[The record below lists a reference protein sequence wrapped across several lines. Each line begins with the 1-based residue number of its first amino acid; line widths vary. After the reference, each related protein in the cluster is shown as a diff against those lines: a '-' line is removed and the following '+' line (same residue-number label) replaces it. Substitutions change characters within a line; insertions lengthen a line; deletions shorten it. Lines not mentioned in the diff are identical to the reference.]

1 MPLSINTNIASL
13 TSQRAM
19 LNTGR
24 ELETAFER
32 LSTGKRVNTA
42 VDDAAGLAI
51 AERLTG
57 RINGLNQAIR
67 NASDGVSVV
76 QIAEGAQDEVTTIIQ
91 RLRDLAVQG
100 ANSSLSATERGFL
113 ETEADKLL
121 ESLTQAAGM
130 AEFSGNELLLND
142 TGADNTDG
150 DDIAFS
156 GVFQVGPNEGDTVT
170 IETIRCHPDSLFD
183 SGKNEVVTFQLS
195 DANALAMNNSDIVV
209 NLGGTDVTVTLA
221 DGVDTVTEIVDAL
234 NADGLAAPVSSVTW
248 AFTGNTITATWDGAA
263 AAKANTGNTITMA
276 NSTVLAGDV
285 TTQGSA
291 ANSTAD
297 AILDFSTQAGCQ
309 DAITTIQN
317 AYDKVAKN
325 RAQLGAVQAQMESTI
340 RNLANVVE
348 NTTAARS
355 RIQDADFAAE
365 TAALTRA
372 QMLQQAATS
381 ILAQANAQPQSV
393 LELIRN

>member
-1 MPLSINTNIASL
+1 M
-13 TSQRAM
+13 
-19 LNTGR
+19 
-24 ELETAFER
+24 
-32 LSTGKRVNTA
+32 
-42 VDDAAGLAI
+42 
-51 AERLTG
+51 
-57 RINGLNQAIR
+57 
-67 NASDGVSVV
+67 
-76 QIAEGAQDEVTTIIQ
+76 
-91 RLRDLAVQG
+91 
-100 ANSSLSATERGFL
+100 
-113 ETEADKLL
+113 
-121 ESLTQAAGM
+121 
-130 AEFSGNELLLND
+130 
-142 TGADNTDG
+142 
-150 DDIAFS
+150 
-156 GVFQVGPNEGDTVT
+156 
-170 IETIRCHPDSLFD
+170 
-183 SGKNEVVTFQLS
+183 
-195 DANALAMNNSDIVV
+195 ANA
-209 NLGGTDVTVTLA
+209 
-221 DGVDTVTEIVDAL
+221 
-234 NADGLAAPVSSVTW
+234 
-248 AFTGNTITATWDGAA
+248 
-263 AAKANTGNTITMA
+263 
-276 NSTVLAGDV
+276 TVLTGDV

-291 ANSTAD
+291 ANATAD

>member
-13 TSQRAM
+13 TAQRAM
-19 LNTGR
+19 LNTGQ

-32 LSTGKRVNTA
+32 LSTGKRINTA

-51 AERLTG
+51 SERLTG

-67 NASDGVSVV
+67 NANDGVSVV

-121 ESLTQAAGM
+121 QSMEQAAGM

-142 TGADNTDG
+142 TGNNNADG

-156 GVFQVGPNEGDTVT
+156 GVFQVGPNQGDTVT
-170 IETIRCHPDSLFD
+170 IETVRCHPDSLFATARA
-183 SGKNEVVTFQLS
+183 EQVQFTVTDALATALTNSESIIIAGTTVTAQDLDTGITTTETLVTKLNALS
-195 DANALAMNNSDIVV
+195 DAGTIAAITWTNDGDVITGTYDTAGAIASNVNKIGNISGIVTRE
-209 NLGGTDVTVTLA
+209 GTD
-221 DGVDTVTEIVDAL
+221 
-234 NADGLAAPVSSVTW
+234 
-248 AFTGNTITATWDGAA
+248 TA
-263 AAKANTGNTITMA
+263 
-276 NSTVLAGDV
+276 
-285 TTQGSA
+285 
-291 ANSTAD
+291 AD
-297 AILDFSTQAGCQ
+297 ADTALDFSTQAGCQ
-309 DAITTIQN
+309 AAITTIQA

-381 ILAQANAQPQSV
+381 ILAQANAQPQNV
-393 LELIRN
+393 LELLRG

>member
-13 TSQRAM
+13 TAQRAM
-19 LNTGR
+19 LNTGQ

-32 LSTGKRVNTA
+32 LSTGKRINTA

-51 AERLTG
+51 SERLTG

-67 NASDGVSVV
+67 NANDGVSVV

-121 ESLTQAAGM
+121 QSMEQAAGM

-142 TGADNTDG
+142 TGNNNSDG

-156 GVFQVGPNEGDTVT
+156 GVFQVGPNQNDTVT
-170 IETIRCHPDSLFD
+170 IETVRCHPDSLFATARA
-183 SGKNEVVTFQLS
+183 EQVQFTVTDALAVALSNSESITIAGTTVTAQDLDTGITTTETLVTKLNALS
-195 DANALAMNNSDIVV
+195 DAGTIAAITWTNDGDVITGTYDTAGAIASNVNKIGNISGIVTRE
-209 NLGGTDVTVTLA
+209 GTDSAA
-221 DGVDTVTEIVDAL
+221 DADTAL
-234 NADGLAAPVSSVTW
+234 D
-248 AFTGNTITATWDGAA
+248 F
-263 AAKANTGNTITMA
+263 
-276 NSTVLAGDV
+276 
-285 TTQGSA
+285 TTQS
-291 ANSTAD
+291 
-297 AILDFSTQAGCQ
+297 GCQ
-309 DAITTIQN
+309 AAITTIQA

>member
-13 TSQRAM
+13 TAQRAM

-113 ETEADKLL
+113 ETESDKLL

-142 TGADNTDG
+142 TGADNADG

-170 IETIRCHPDSLFD
+170 IETVRCHPDSLFD
-183 SGKNEVVTFQLS
+183 SGKKEVVTFEIS
-195 DANALAMNNSDIVV
+195 DANALAMNNSTIAI
-209 NLGGTDVTVTLA
+209 NLAGTSVDLVLA
-221 DGVDTVTEIVDAL
+221 DGDDTVAEIVAKL
-234 NADGLAAPVSSVTW
+234 NASVDGTLAAYTY
-248 AFTGNTITATWDGAA
+248 AADGNKITATKDAVGAV
-263 AAKANTGNTITMA
+263 ANTGNTITMA
-276 NSTVLAGDV
+276 NSTVLTGDV

-291 ANSTAD
+291 ANATAD

-393 LELIRN
+393 LELLRN

>member
-13 TSQRAM
+13 TAQRAM

-32 LSTGKRVNTA
+32 LSTGKRINTA

-76 QIAEGAQDEVTTIIQ
+76 QIAEGAQDEITTIVQ

-130 AEFSGNELLLND
+130 AEFSGNELLVND
-142 TGADNTDG
+142 SGNDNADG

-170 IETIRCHPDSLFD
+170 IETVRCHPDSLF
-183 SGKNEVVTFQLS
+183 GGGRAEALEFTVTDAQAAALTTSETITIAGTAVTAQDLATGVTTTETLVTALNTLS
-195 DANALAMNNSDIVV
+195 DAGTIAAITWTNSGDVIT
-209 NLGGTDVTVTLA
+209 GTYDAVGAVTSTDNSIGA
-221 DGVDTVTEIVDAL
+221 IAGTVSTEGTATGA
-234 NADGLAAPVSSVTW
+234 NADDSLD
-248 AFTGNTITATWDGAA
+248 F
-263 AAKANTGNTITMA
+263 
-276 NSTVLAGDV
+276 
-285 TTQGSA
+285 TTQ
-291 ANSTAD
+291 
-297 AILDFSTQAGCQ
+297 QGCR
-309 DAITTIQN
+309 DAITTIQA

-393 LELIRN
+393 LELLQ

>member
-142 TGADNTDG
+142 TGSDNADG

-170 IETIRCHPDSLFD
+170 IETVRCHPDSLFD
-183 SGKNEVVTFQLS
+183 ANKKEVVTFEVS
-195 DANALAMNNSDIVV
+195 DANALAMNNSTIAINLAGTSV
-209 NLGGTDVTVTLA
+209 NLTLA
-221 DGVDTVTEIVDAL
+221 DGDDTVAEIVAKL
-234 NADGLAAPVSSVTW
+234 NASADATLAAYTYAAS
-248 AFTGNTITATWDGAA
+248 GNKITATRDAVGVV
-263 AAKANTGNTITMA
+263 ANTGNTITMA
-276 NSTVLAGDV
+276 NSTVLTGTV

-291 ANSTAD
+291 ADATAD
-297 AILDFSTQAGCQ
+297 SILDFTTQAGCQ

>member
-142 TGADNTDG
+142 TGANNSDG

-183 SGKNEVVTFQLS
+183 SGKNEVVSFVVS
-195 DANALAMNNSDIVV
+195 DTNAAAMAGTTISV
-209 NLGGTDVTVTLA
+209 NLAGTAQNVAIGA
-221 DGVDTVTEIVDAL
+221 DVDTVTEIVDAL
-234 NADGLAAPVSSVTW
+234 NAVDAAPVNTVTW
-248 AFTGNTITATWDGAA
+248 AFTGNTITATYDGDAA
-263 AAKANTGNTITMA
+263 AVANTGNTITLA
-276 NSTVLAGDV
+276 NSTVVDGSV

>member
-13 TSQRAM
+13 TAQRAM

-32 LSTGKRVNTA
+32 LSTGKRINTA

-76 QIAEGAQDEVTTIIQ
+76 QIAEGAQDEITTIVQ

-130 AEFSGNELLLND
+130 AEFSGNELLVND
-142 TGADNTDG
+142 SGNDNADG

-170 IETIRCHPDSLFD
+170 IETVRCHPDSLF
-183 SGKNEVVTFQLS
+183 GGGRAEALEFTVTDAQAAALTTSETITIAGTAVTAQDLATGVTTTETLVTALNTLS
-195 DANALAMNNSDIVV
+195 DAGTIAAITWTNSGDVIT
-209 NLGGTDVTVTLA
+209 GTYDAVGAVTSTDNSIGA
-221 DGVDTVTEIVDAL
+221 IAGTVSTEGTATGA
-234 NADGLAAPVSSVTW
+234 NADDSLD
-248 AFTGNTITATWDGAA
+248 F
-263 AAKANTGNTITMA
+263 
-276 NSTVLAGDV
+276 
-285 TTQGSA
+285 TTQ
-291 ANSTAD
+291 
-297 AILDFSTQAGCQ
+297 QGCR
-309 DAITTIQN
+309 DAITTIQA

-381 ILAQANAQPQSV
+381 IRAQANAQPQSV
-393 LELIRN
+393 LELLQE

>member
-13 TSQRAM
+13 TAQRAM
-19 LNTGR
+19 LNTGQ

-32 LSTGKRVNTA
+32 LSTGKRINTA

-51 AERLTG
+51 SERLTG

-67 NASDGVSVV
+67 NANDGVSVV

-121 ESLTQAAGM
+121 QSMEQAAGM

-142 TGADNTDG
+142 TGNNNADG

-156 GVFQVGPNEGDTVT
+156 GVFQVGPNQGDTVT
-170 IETIRCHPDSLFD
+170 IETVRCHPDSLFATARA
-183 SGKNEVVTFQLS
+183 EQVQFTVT
-195 DANALAMNNSDIVV
+195 DALADALGATETVIIAGTSIASQDLNALADGTAITTTELLVSRLNEIAGNAVANITWTNDGDVITGTYDTAGAIASNVNKIGNISGIVTRE
-209 NLGGTDVTVTLA
+209 GTD
-221 DGVDTVTEIVDAL
+221 
-234 NADGLAAPVSSVTW
+234 
-248 AFTGNTITATWDGAA
+248 TA
-263 AAKANTGNTITMA
+263 
-276 NSTVLAGDV
+276 
-285 TTQGSA
+285 
-291 ANSTAD
+291 AD
-297 AILDFSTQAGCQ
+297 ADTALDFTTQAGCQ
-309 DAITTIQN
+309 AAITTIQA

-381 ILAQANAQPQSV
+381 ILAQANAQPQNV
-393 LELIRN
+393 LELLR

>member
-13 TSQRAM
+13 TAQRAM
-19 LNTGR
+19 LNTGQ

-32 LSTGKRVNTA
+32 LSTGKRINTA

-51 AERLTG
+51 SERLTG

-67 NASDGVSVV
+67 NANDGVSVV

-121 ESLTQAAGM
+121 QSMEQAAGM

-142 TGADNTDG
+142 TGNNNADG

-156 GVFQVGPNEGDTVT
+156 GVFQVGPNQGDTVT
-170 IETIRCHPDSLFD
+170 IETVRCHPDSLFATARA
-183 SGKNEVVTFQLS
+183 EQVQFTVTDALATALTNSESITIAGTTVTAQDLDTGITTTETLVTKLNALS
-195 DANALAMNNSDIVV
+195 DAGTIAAITWTNDGDVITGTYDTAGAIASNVNKIGNISGIVTRE
-209 NLGGTDVTVTLA
+209 GTD
-221 DGVDTVTEIVDAL
+221 
-234 NADGLAAPVSSVTW
+234 
-248 AFTGNTITATWDGAA
+248 TA
-263 AAKANTGNTITMA
+263 
-276 NSTVLAGDV
+276 
-285 TTQGSA
+285 
-291 ANSTAD
+291 AD
-297 AILDFSTQAGCQ
+297 ADTALDFSTQSGCQ
-309 DAITTIQN
+309 AAITTIQA

-381 ILAQANAQPQSV
+381 ILAQANAQPQNV
-393 LELIRN
+393 LELLR

>member
-13 TSQRAM
+13 TAQRAM

-32 LSTGKRVNTA
+32 LSTGKRINTA

-76 QIAEGAQDEVTTIIQ
+76 QIAEGAQDEITTIVQ

-100 ANSSLSATERGFL
+100 ANSSLSSTERGFL

-142 TGADNTDG
+142 TGSDNADG

-183 SGKNEVVTFQLS
+183 SGKKEVVSFEIS
-195 DANALAMNNSDIVV
+195 DANALSMNNSVIALNLAGTSV
-209 NLGGTDVTVTLA
+209 NITLA
-221 DGVDTVTEIVDAL
+221 DGDDTVAEIVTKL
-234 NADGLAAPVSSVTW
+234 NASTDATVSTYTYAAS
-248 AFTGNTITATWDGAA
+248 GNTVTAQKDTVGAI
-263 AAKANTGNTITMA
+263 ANTGNTITMA
-276 NSTVLAGDV
+276 NSTVLTGDV

-291 ANSTAD
+291 ANATAD

-348 NTTAARS
+348 TTTAARS

-393 LELIRN
+393 LELLQ

>member
-142 TGADNTDG
+142 TGSDNADG

-170 IETIRCHPDSLFD
+170 IETVRCHPDSLFD
-183 SGKNEVVTFQLS
+183 ANKKEVVTFEVS
-195 DANALAMNNSDIVV
+195 DANALAMNNSTIAINLAGTSV
-209 NLGGTDVTVTLA
+209 NLTLA
-221 DGVDTVTEIVDAL
+221 DGDDTVAEIVAKL
-234 NADGLAAPVSSVTW
+234 NASTDGTHAAYTYAAS
-248 AFTGNTITATWDGAA
+248 GNKITATKDAVGVV
-263 AAKANTGNTITMA
+263 ANTGNTITLA
-276 NSTVLAGDV
+276 NSTVLTGTV

-291 ANSTAD
+291 ADATAD
-297 AILDFSTQAGCQ
+297 SILDFTTQAGCQ

>member
-142 TGADNTDG
+142 TGANNSDG

-183 SGKNEVVTFQLS
+183 SGKNEVVSFVVS
-195 DANALAMNNSDIVV
+195 DTNAAAMAGTTISV
-209 NLGGTDVTVTLA
+209 NLAGTAQNVAIGA
-221 DGVDTVTEIVDAL
+221 DVDTVTEIVDAL
-234 NADGLAAPVSSVTW
+234 NAVDSAPVNTVTW
-248 AFTGNTITATWDGAA
+248 AFTGNTITATYDGDAA
-263 AAKANTGNTITMA
+263 AVANTGNTITLA
-276 NSTVLAGDV
+276 NSTVVDGSV

-325 RAQLGAVQAQMESTI
+325 RAQLGAVQAQLESTI

>member
-13 TSQRAM
+13 TAQRAM
-19 LNTGR
+19 LNTGQ

-32 LSTGKRVNTA
+32 LSTGKRINTA

-51 AERLTG
+51 SERLTG

-67 NASDGVSVV
+67 NANDGVSVV

-100 ANSSLSATERGFL
+100 ANSSPSATERGFL

-121 ESLTQAAGM
+121 QSMEQAAGM

-142 TGADNTDG
+142 TGNNNADG

-156 GVFQVGPNEGDTVT
+156 GVFQVGPNQGDTVT
-170 IETIRCHPDSLFD
+170 IETVRCHPDSLFATARA
-183 SGKNEVVTFQLS
+183 EQVQFTVTDALATALTNSESITIAGTTVTAQDLDTGITTTETLVTKLNALS
-195 DANALAMNNSDIVV
+195 DAGTIAAITWTNDGDVITGTYDTAGAIASNVNKIGNISGIVTRE
-209 NLGGTDVTVTLA
+209 GTD
-221 DGVDTVTEIVDAL
+221 
-234 NADGLAAPVSSVTW
+234 
-248 AFTGNTITATWDGAA
+248 TA
-263 AAKANTGNTITMA
+263 
-276 NSTVLAGDV
+276 
-285 TTQGSA
+285 
-291 ANSTAD
+291 AD
-297 AILDFSTQAGCQ
+297 ADTALDFTTQAGCQ
-309 DAITTIQN
+309 AAITTIQA

-381 ILAQANAQPQSV
+381 ILAQANAQPQNV
-393 LELIRN
+393 LELLR

>member
-32 LSTGKRVNTA
+32 LSTGKRINTA

-76 QIAEGAQDEVTTIIQ
+76 QIAEGAQDEITTIVQ

-100 ANSSLSATERGFL
+100 ANSSLSSIERSFL
-113 ETEADKLL
+113 ETESDKLL
-121 ESLTQAAGM
+121 ESLNQAAGM
-130 AEFSGNELLLND
+130 AEFSGNELLNADSGLTND
-142 TGADNTDG
+142 DG
-150 DDIAFS
+150 DTIAFQ
-156 GVFQVGPNEGDTVT
+156 GTFQVGPDEGDTVT
-170 IETIRCHPDSLFD
+170 ISTLACTPNALFGGGKAEQITFAMTDAQAETIGGDGTLVLTVGGAEINDFAFT
-183 SGKNEVVTFQLS
+183 GTTVAALVT
-195 DANALAMNNSDIVV
+195 
-209 NLGGTDVTVTLA
+209 
-221 DGVDTVTEIVDAL
+221 AL
-234 NADGLAAPVSSVTW
+234 NADTDNAEIQALTWSQNGDTLIGTYDAIGAIASTDNTASSTS
-248 AFTGNTITATWDGAA
+248 FTEITAT
-263 AAKANTGNTITMA
+263 
-276 NSTVLAGDV
+276 V
-285 TTQGSA
+285 TTEGTPTG
-291 ANSTAD
+291 STAD
-297 AILDFSTQAGCQ
+297 VDLDFTTQQGCR
-309 DAITTIQN
+309 DAITTIQA

-372 QMLQQAATS
+372 QILQQAATS

-393 LELIRN
+393 LELLQ

>member
-13 TSQRAM
+13 TAQRAM

-142 TGADNTDG
+142 TGANNSDG

-183 SGKNEVVTFQLS
+183 SGKNEVVSFVVS
-195 DANALAMNNSDIVV
+195 DTNAAAMAGTTISV
-209 NLGGTDVTVTLA
+209 NLAGTAQNVAIGA
-221 DGVDTVTEIVDAL
+221 DVDTVTEIVDAL
-234 NADGLAAPVSSVTW
+234 NAVDSAPVNTVTW
-248 AFTGNTITATWDGAA
+248 AFTGNTITATYDGDAA
-263 AAKANTGNTITMA
+263 AVANTGNTITLA
-276 NSTVLAGDV
+276 NSTVVDGSV

>member
-13 TSQRAM
+13 TAQRAM

-32 LSTGKRVNTA
+32 LSTGKRINTA

-76 QIAEGAQDEVTTIIQ
+76 QIAEGAQDEITTIVQ

-100 ANSSLSATERGFL
+100 ANSSLGATERGFL

-130 AEFSGNELLLND
+130 AEFSGNELLVND
-142 TGADNTDG
+142 SGSDNADG

-170 IETIRCHPDSLFD
+170 IETVRCHPDSLF
-183 SGKNEVVTFQLS
+183 GGGRAEALEFTVTDAQAAALTTSETITIAGTAVTAQDLATGVTTTETLVTALNALS
-195 DANALAMNNSDIVV
+195 DAGTIAAITWTNSGDVIT
-209 NLGGTDVTVTLA
+209 GTYDAVGAVTSTDNSIGA
-221 DGVDTVTEIVDAL
+221 IAGTVSTEGTATGA
-234 NADGLAAPVSSVTW
+234 NADDSLD
-248 AFTGNTITATWDGAA
+248 F
-263 AAKANTGNTITMA
+263 
-276 NSTVLAGDV
+276 
-285 TTQGSA
+285 TTQ
-291 ANSTAD
+291 
-297 AILDFSTQAGCQ
+297 QGCR
-309 DAITTIQN
+309 DAITTIQA

-393 LELIRN
+393 LELLQ

>member
-32 LSTGKRVNTA
+32 LSTGKRINTA

-51 AERLTG
+51 SERLTG

-67 NASDGVSVV
+67 NANDGVSVI

-121 ESLTQAAGM
+121 QSMEQAAGM
-130 AEFSGNELLLND
+130 AEFSGNELLVND
-142 TGADNTDG
+142 TGNNNADG

-170 IETIRCHPDSLFD
+170 IETVRSHPDSLFATARA
-183 SGKNEVVTFQLS
+183 EQVQFTVTDALATALSNSESIIIAGTTVAAQDLDTGITTTETLVTKLNALS
-195 DANALAMNNSDIVV
+195 DAGTIAAITWTNDGDVITGTYDTAGAIASNVNKIGNISGIVTRE
-209 NLGGTDVTVTLA
+209 GTD
-221 DGVDTVTEIVDAL
+221 
-234 NADGLAAPVSSVTW
+234 
-248 AFTGNTITATWDGAA
+248 TA
-263 AAKANTGNTITMA
+263 
-276 NSTVLAGDV
+276 
-285 TTQGSA
+285 
-291 ANSTAD
+291 AD
-297 AILDFSTQAGCQ
+297 ADTALDFTTQAGCQ
-309 DAITTIQN
+309 AAITTIQA

>member
-13 TSQRAM
+13 TAQRAM

-67 NASDGVSVV
+67 NANDGISVV

-142 TGADNTDG
+142 TGLDNADG
-150 DDIAFS
+150 DDIAFQ
-156 GVFQVGPNEGDTVT
+156 GTFQVGPNEGDTVT
-170 IETIRCHPDSLFD
+170 IETIACSPDALFGGGRAEQIQFTVTNAD
-183 SGKNEVVTFQLS
+183 AAALAATGGNGVVAVTLGANNAINVDFSGDATTEDVVATLNAAGAPANLITWANDGDVITGTYDAIGEVANTANTIGTITGTVSTEGTAVG
-195 DANALAMNNSDIVV
+195 ANA
-209 NLGGTDVTVTLA
+209 DVSL
-221 DGVDTVTEIVDAL
+221 D
-234 NADGLAAPVSSVTW
+234 
-248 AFTGNTITATWDGAA
+248 F
-263 AAKANTGNTITMA
+263 
-276 NSTVLAGDV
+276 
-285 TTQGSA
+285 TTQ
-291 ANSTAD
+291 
-297 AILDFSTQAGCQ
+297 QGCR
-309 DAITTIQN
+309 DAITTIQA

>member
-13 TSQRAM
+13 TAQRAM

-100 ANSSLSATERGFL
+100 SNSSLSATERGFL
-113 ETEADKLL
+113 ETESDKLL

-142 TGADNTDG
+142 TGANNADG

-170 IETIRCHPDSLFD
+170 IETVRCHPDSLFD
-183 SGKNEVVTFQLS
+183 SGKKEVVTFEVS
-195 DANALAMNNSDIVV
+195 DANALAMNNSTIAINLAGTSV
-209 NLGGTDVTVTLA
+209 NLTLA
-221 DGVDTVTEIVDAL
+221 DGDDTVAEIVAKMNASTDGTLAAYTYA
-234 NADGLAAPVSSVTW
+234 ADG
-248 AFTGNTITATWDGAA
+248 NKITATTDAVGAV
-263 AAKANTGNTITMA
+263 ANTGNTITMA
-276 NSTVLAGDV
+276 NSTVLTGDV

-291 ANSTAD
+291 ANATAD
-297 AILDFSTQAGCQ
+297 TILDFSTQAGCQ

>member
-13 TSQRAM
+13 TAQRAM

-76 QIAEGAQDEVTTIIQ
+76 QIAEGAQDEVTTIVQ

-100 ANSSLSATERGFL
+100 ANSSLSATERSFL
-113 ETEADKLL
+113 ETESDKLL

-142 TGADNTDG
+142 TGSDNSDG

-183 SGKNEVVTFQLS
+183 SGKKEVVTFEIS
-195 DANALAMNNSDIVV
+195 DANALAMNNSVIAV
-209 NLGGTDVTVTLA
+209 NLAGTSVNLTLA
-221 DGVDTVTEIVDAL
+221 DGDDTVAEIVAKL
-234 NADGLAAPVSSVTW
+234 NASADATLSTYTYAAS
-248 AFTGNTITATWDGAA
+248 GNTVTATKDTVGVV
-263 AAKANTGNTITMA
+263 ANTGNSITMA
-276 NSTVLAGDV
+276 NSTVLTGDV

-291 ANSTAD
+291 ANATAD
-297 AILDFSTQAGCQ
+297 TILDFTTQAGCQ

>member
-13 TSQRAM
+13 TAQRAM

-142 TGADNTDG
+142 TGSDNADG

-170 IETIRCHPDSLFD
+170 IETVRCHPDSLFD
-183 SGKNEVVTFQLS
+183 ANKKEVVTFEVS
-195 DANALAMNNSDIVV
+195 DANALAMNNSTIAINLAGTSV
-209 NLGGTDVTVTLA
+209 NLTLA
-221 DGVDTVTEIVDAL
+221 DGDDTVAEIVAKL
-234 NADGLAAPVSSVTW
+234 NASADGTLAAYTYAAS
-248 AFTGNTITATWDGAA
+248 GNKITATKDAVGVV
-263 AAKANTGNTITMA
+263 ANTGNTITLA
-276 NSTVLAGDV
+276 NSTVLTGTV

-291 ANSTAD
+291 ADATAD
-297 AILDFSTQAGCQ
+297 SILDFSTQAGCQ

>member
-13 TSQRAM
+13 TAQRAM

-100 ANSSLSATERGFL
+100 SNSSLSATERGFL
-113 ETEADKLL
+113 ETESDKLL
-121 ESLTQAAGM
+121 ESLIQAAGM

-142 TGADNTDG
+142 TGSNNADG

-170 IETIRCHPDSLFD
+170 IETVRCHPDSLFD
-183 SGKNEVVTFQLS
+183 AGKKEVVTFQVS
-195 DANALAMNNSDIVV
+195 DANALAMNNSTITL
-209 NLGGTDVTVTLA
+209 NLAGTSANLVLA
-221 DGVDTVTEIVDAL
+221 DGDDTVAEIVAKMNASNDATIS
-234 NADGLAAPVSSVTW
+234 AYTYAAV
-248 AFTGNTITATWDGAA
+248 GNTITATKDAVGVV
-263 AAKANTGNTITMA
+263 ANTGNTITMA
-276 NSTVLAGDV
+276 NSTVLTGEV

-291 ANSTAD
+291 ANATAD
-297 AILDFSTQAGCQ
+297 SILDFSTQAGCQ

>member
-13 TSQRAM
+13 TAQRAM
-19 LNTGR
+19 LNTGQ

-32 LSTGKRVNTA
+32 LSTGKRINTA

-51 AERLTG
+51 SERLTG

-67 NASDGVSVV
+67 NANDGVSVV

-121 ESLTQAAGM
+121 QSMEQAAGM

-142 TGADNTDG
+142 TGNNNADG

-156 GVFQVGPNEGDTVT
+156 GVFQVGPNQGDTVT
-170 IETIRCHPDSLFD
+170 IETVRCHPDSLFATARA
-183 SGKNEVVTFQLS
+183 EQVQFTVT
-195 DANALAMNNSDIVV
+195 DALATALGATETVIIAGTSIASQDLNALADGTAITTTELLVSRLNEIAGNAIANITWTNDGDVITGTYDTAGAIASNVNKIGNISGIVTRE
-209 NLGGTDVTVTLA
+209 GTD
-221 DGVDTVTEIVDAL
+221 
-234 NADGLAAPVSSVTW
+234 
-248 AFTGNTITATWDGAA
+248 TA
-263 AAKANTGNTITMA
+263 
-276 NSTVLAGDV
+276 
-285 TTQGSA
+285 
-291 ANSTAD
+291 AD
-297 AILDFSTQAGCQ
+297 ADTALDFTTQAGCQ
-309 DAITTIQN
+309 AAITTIQA

-381 ILAQANAQPQSV
+381 ILAQANAQPQNV
-393 LELIRN
+393 LELLR

>member
-13 TSQRAM
+13 TAQRAM

-100 ANSSLSATERGFL
+100 SNSSLSATERGFL
-113 ETEADKLL
+113 ETESDKLL

-142 TGADNTDG
+142 TGADNADG

-170 IETIRCHPDSLFD
+170 IETVRCHPDSLFD
-183 SGKNEVVTFQLS
+183 SGKKEVVTFEMS
-195 DANALAMNNSDIVV
+195 DANALAMNNSTIAINLAGTSV
-209 NLGGTDVTVTLA
+209 NLALA
-221 DGVDTVTEIVDAL
+221 DGDDTVAEIVAKMNASTDGTLAAYTYA
-234 NADGLAAPVSSVTW
+234 ADG
-248 AFTGNTITATWDGAA
+248 NKITATKDAVGAV
-263 AAKANTGNTITMA
+263 ANTGNTITMA
-276 NSTVLAGDV
+276 NSTVLTGDV

-291 ANSTAD
+291 ANATAD

>member
-13 TSQRAM
+13 TAQRAM

-100 ANSSLSATERGFL
+100 SNSSLSATERGFL
-113 ETEADKLL
+113 ETESDKLL
-121 ESLTQAAGM
+121 ESLIQAAGM

-142 TGADNTDG
+142 TGSNNADG

-170 IETIRCHPDSLFD
+170 IETVRCHPDSLFD
-183 SGKNEVVTFQLS
+183 AGKKEVVTFQVS
-195 DANALAMNNSDIVV
+195 DANALAMNNSTITL
-209 NLGGTDVTVTLA
+209 NLAGTSANLVLA
-221 DGVDTVTEIVDAL
+221 DGDDTVAEIVAKMNASNDATIS
-234 NADGLAAPVSSVTW
+234 AYTYAAV
-248 AFTGNTITATWDGAA
+248 GNTITATKDAVGVV
-263 AAKANTGNTITMA
+263 ANTGNTITMA
-276 NSTVLAGDV
+276 NSTVLTGEV

-291 ANSTAD
+291 ADATAD
-297 AILDFSTQAGCQ
+297 SILDFSTQAGCQ

>member
-13 TSQRAM
+13 TAQRAM

-32 LSTGKRVNTA
+32 LSTGKRINTA

-76 QIAEGAQDEVTTIIQ
+76 QIAEGAQDEITTIVQ

-130 AEFSGNELLLND
+130 AEFSGNELLVND
-142 TGADNTDG
+142 SGSDNADG

-170 IETIRCHPDSLFD
+170 IETVRCHPDSLF
-183 SGKNEVVTFQLS
+183 GGGRAEALEFTVTDAQAAALTTSETITIAGTAVTAQDLATGVTTTETLVTKLNTLS
-195 DANALAMNNSDIVV
+195 DAGTIAAITWTNSGDVIT
-209 NLGGTDVTVTLA
+209 GTYDAVGAVTSTDNSIGA
-221 DGVDTVTEIVDAL
+221 IAGTVSTEGTATGA
-234 NADGLAAPVSSVTW
+234 NADDSLD
-248 AFTGNTITATWDGAA
+248 F
-263 AAKANTGNTITMA
+263 
-276 NSTVLAGDV
+276 
-285 TTQGSA
+285 TTQ
-291 ANSTAD
+291 
-297 AILDFSTQAGCQ
+297 QGCR
-309 DAITTIQN
+309 DAITTIQA

-393 LELIRN
+393 LELLQ

>member
-13 TSQRAM
+13 TAQRAM

-67 NASDGVSVV
+67 NANDGVSVV

-100 ANSSLSATERGFL
+100 ANSSLSATERSFL

-121 ESLTQAAGM
+121 QSMTQAAGM
-130 AEFSGNELLLND
+130 AEFSGNELLLGN
-142 TGADNTDG
+142 TGTTDTDG
-150 DDIAFS
+150 SAIAFS

-170 IETIRCHPDSLFD
+170 IETVRCHPASLFD
-183 SGKNEVVTFQLS
+183 SGKKEVVTFQVS
-195 DANALAMNNSDIVV
+195 DANATAMNNTTISL
-209 NLGGTDVTVTLA
+209 NLAGGTATLALA
-221 DGVDTVTEIVDAL
+221 DGDDTVAEIAAKLEASTDAVINL
-234 NADGLAAPVSSVTW
+234 YNFAAD
-248 AFTGNTITATWDGAA
+248 GNTITATKKLVGAV
-263 AAKANTGNTITMA
+263 ANTGNTITMA
-276 NSTVLAGDV
+276 NSTLLTGDV

-291 ANSTAD
+291 TNATAD

>member
-13 TSQRAM
+13 TAQRAM
-19 LNTGR
+19 LNTGQ

-32 LSTGKRVNTA
+32 LSTGKRINTA

-51 AERLTG
+51 SERLTG

-67 NASDGVSVV
+67 NANDGVSVV

-121 ESLTQAAGM
+121 QSMEQAAGM

-142 TGADNTDG
+142 TGNNNADG

-156 GVFQVGPNEGDTVT
+156 GVFQVGPNQGDTVT
-170 IETIRCHPDSLFD
+170 IETVRCHPDSLFATARA
-183 SGKNEVVTFQLS
+183 EQVQFTVT
-195 DANALAMNNSDIVV
+195 DALATALGATETVIIAGTSIASQDLNALADGTAITTTELLVSRLNEIAGNAVANITWTNDGDVITGTYDTAGAIASNVNKIGNISGIVTRE
-209 NLGGTDVTVTLA
+209 GTD
-221 DGVDTVTEIVDAL
+221 
-234 NADGLAAPVSSVTW
+234 
-248 AFTGNTITATWDGAA
+248 TA
-263 AAKANTGNTITMA
+263 
-276 NSTVLAGDV
+276 
-285 TTQGSA
+285 
-291 ANSTAD
+291 AD
-297 AILDFSTQAGCQ
+297 ADTALDFTTQAGCQ
-309 DAITTIQN
+309 AAITTIQA

-381 ILAQANAQPQSV
+381 ILAQANAQPQNV
-393 LELIRN
+393 LELLR

>member
-13 TSQRAM
+13 TAQRAM

-113 ETEADKLL
+113 ETESDKLL
-121 ESLTQAAGM
+121 ESLIQAAGM

-142 TGADNTDG
+142 TGADNADG

-170 IETIRCHPDSLFD
+170 IETVRCHPDSLFD
-183 SGKNEVVTFQLS
+183 SGKKEVVTFEVS
-195 DANALAMNNSDIVV
+195 DANALAMNNSTIAINLAGTSV
-209 NLGGTDVTVTLA
+209 NLALA
-221 DGVDTVTEIVDAL
+221 DGDDTVAEIVAKMNASNDAT
-234 NADGLAAPVSSVTW
+234 LAAYTYAAV
-248 AFTGNTITATWDGAA
+248 GNKITATKDAVGAV
-263 AAKANTGNTITMA
+263 ANTGNTITMA
-276 NSTVLAGDV
+276 NATVLTGDV

-291 ANSTAD
+291 ANATAD

>member
-13 TSQRAM
+13 TAQRAM

-32 LSTGKRVNTA
+32 LSTGKRVNSA

-67 NASDGVSVV
+67 NANDGVSVV

-100 ANSSLSATERGFL
+100 ANSSLSSIERSFL

-121 ESLTQAAGM
+121 QSMTQAAGM
-130 AEFSGNELLLND
+130 AEFSGNELLLGD
-142 TGADNTDG
+142 TGSTDTDG
-150 DDIAFS
+150 SAIAFS

-170 IETIRCHPDSLFD
+170 IETVRCHPDSLFPGGVAEKIEFSLTD
-183 SGKNEVVTFQLS
+183 AEAGALSNAESVVIAGTEVSLELDDMDDATDITDRAGLVARLNEITTEPVASITWTEVGTTIVGTYAAGAIAS
-195 DANALAMNNSDIVV
+195 DV
-209 NLGGTDVTVTLA
+209 NKLGAFEGTVIQQGT
-221 DGVDTVTEIVDAL
+221 
-234 NADGLAAPVSSVTW
+234 P
-248 AFTGNTITATWDGAA
+248 
-263 AAKANTGNTITMA
+263 
-276 NSTVLAGDV
+276 AGDD
-285 TTQGSA
+285 
-291 ANSTAD
+291 AD
-297 AILDFSTQAGCQ
+297 AVLDFSTQAGCQ
-309 DAITTIQN
+309 TAITTIQA

>member
-13 TSQRAM
+13 TAQRAM

-32 LSTGKRVNTA
+32 LSTGKRINTA

-76 QIAEGAQDEVTTIIQ
+76 QIAEGAQDEITTIVQ

-130 AEFSGNELLLND
+130 AEFSGNELLVND
-142 TGADNTDG
+142 SGSDNADG

-170 IETIRCHPDSLFD
+170 IETVRCHPDSLF
-183 SGKNEVVTFQLS
+183 GGGRAEALEFTVTDTQAAALTTTETITIAGTAVANLDLATTVTTTETLVTRLNALS
-195 DANALAMNNSDIVV
+195 DAGTIAAITWTNDGDVITGTYDAVGAVASTNNSI
-209 NLGGTDVTVTLA
+209 GAIAGTVS
-221 DGVDTVTEIVDAL
+221 TEGTATGA
-234 NADGLAAPVSSVTW
+234 NADDSLD
-248 AFTGNTITATWDGAA
+248 F
-263 AAKANTGNTITMA
+263 
-276 NSTVLAGDV
+276 
-285 TTQGSA
+285 TTQ
-291 ANSTAD
+291 
-297 AILDFSTQAGCQ
+297 QGCR
-309 DAITTIQN
+309 DAITTIQA

-393 LELIRN
+393 LELLQ

>member
-32 LSTGKRVNTA
+32 LSTGKRINTA

-51 AERLTG
+51 SERLTG

-67 NASDGVSVV
+67 NANDGVSVV

-121 ESLTQAAGM
+121 QSMEQAAGM

-142 TGADNTDG
+142 TGSNNADG

-156 GVFQVGPNEGDTVT
+156 GVFQVGPNQGDTVT
-170 IETIRCHPDSLFD
+170 IETVRCHPDSLFATARA
-183 SGKNEVVTFQLS
+183 EQVQFTVTDALASALTTSESIIIAGTTVTAQDLSTGITTTETLVTKLNALS
-195 DANALAMNNSDIVV
+195 DAGTIAAITWTNDGDLITGTYDTAGAIASNVNKIGNISGVV
-209 NLGGTDVTVTLA
+209 TREGTD
-221 DGVDTVTEIVDAL
+221 
-234 NADGLAAPVSSVTW
+234 
-248 AFTGNTITATWDGAA
+248 
-263 AAKANTGNTITMA
+263 
-276 NSTVLAGDV
+276 
-285 TTQGSA
+285 SA
-291 ANSTAD
+291 ADADTA
-297 AILDFSTQAGCQ
+297 LDFTTQAGCQ
-309 DAITTIQN
+309 AAITTIQA

-393 LELIRN
+393 LELIRG

>member
-13 TSQRAM
+13 TAQRAM

-113 ETEADKLL
+113 ETESDKLL

-142 TGADNTDG
+142 TGSDNADG

-183 SGKNEVVTFQLS
+183 SGKKEVVTFELS
-195 DANALAMNNSDIVV
+195 DANALAMNNSTIAV
-209 NLGGTDVTVTLA
+209 NLAGTSVNVTLA
-221 DGVDTVTEIVDAL
+221 DGDDTVAEIVAKL
-234 NADGLAAPVSSVTW
+234 NASNDATLSTYTYAAS
-248 AFTGNTITATWDGAA
+248 GNTVTATKDTVGAV
-263 AAKANTGNTITMA
+263 ANTGNSITMA
-276 NSTVLAGDV
+276 NSTVLTGDV

-291 ANSTAD
+291 TNATAD
-297 AILDFSTQAGCQ
+297 TILDFSTQAGCQ

>member
-1 MPLSINTNIASL
+1 METMIISAPASASERSINNAATNIKQIFNTLNEKNFFQFSYIQNSGSEDYSFSQRIIHFL
-13 TSQRAM
+13 NDNSPSTSQRNEDRFRRGMYQYCTTETSPAEIM
-19 LNTGR
+19 KSSMAGDVHFLEALEQDKPVKALVRALNRMRGA
-24 ELETAFER
+24 LP
-32 LSTGKRVNTA
+32 
-42 VDDAAGLAI
+42 
-51 AERLTG
+51 
-57 RINGLNQAIR
+57 RIFAL
-67 NASDGVSVV
+67 SVV
-76 QIAEGAQDEVTTIIQ
+76 RSTDDQNNA
-91 RLRDLAVQG
+91 
-100 ANSSLSATERGFL
+100 
-113 ETEADKLL
+113 
-121 ESLTQAAGM
+121 
-130 AEFSGNELLLND
+130 
-142 TGADNTDG
+142 DG

-170 IETIRCHPDSLFD
+170 IETVRCHPDSLFD
-183 SGKNEVVTFQLS
+183 SGKKEVVTFEVS
-195 DANALAMNNSDIVV
+195 DANALAMNNSTIAINLAGTSV
-209 NLGGTDVTVTLA
+209 NLALA
-221 DGVDTVTEIVDAL
+221 DGDDTVAEIVAKMNASTDGTLAAYTYA
-234 NADGLAAPVSSVTW
+234 ADG
-248 AFTGNTITATWDGAA
+248 NKITATKDAVGAV
-263 AAKANTGNTITMA
+263 ANTGNTITMA
-276 NSTVLAGDV
+276 NSTVLTGDV

-291 ANSTAD
+291 ANATAD

>member
-13 TSQRAM
+13 TAQRAM

-100 ANSSLSATERGFL
+100 SNSSLSATERGFL
-113 ETEADKLL
+113 ETESDKLL

-142 TGADNTDG
+142 TGADNADG

-170 IETIRCHPDSLFD
+170 IETVRCHPDSLFD
-183 SGKNEVVTFQLS
+183 SGKKEVVTFEIS
-195 DANALAMNNSDIVV
+195 DANALAMNNSTIAINLAGTSV
-209 NLGGTDVTVTLA
+209 NLALA
-221 DGVDTVTEIVDAL
+221 DGDDTVAEIVTKL
-234 NADGLAAPVSSVTW
+234 NASNDATLAAYTY
-248 AFTGNTITATWDGAA
+248 AADGNKITATKDAVGAV
-263 AAKANTGNTITMA
+263 ANTGNTITMA
-276 NSTVLAGDV
+276 NSTVLTGDV

-291 ANSTAD
+291 ANATAD

>member
-13 TSQRAM
+13 TAQRAM

-113 ETEADKLL
+113 ETESDKLL

-142 TGADNTDG
+142 TGADNADG

-170 IETIRCHPDSLFD
+170 IETVRCHPDSLFD
-183 SGKNEVVTFQLS
+183 SGKKEVVTFEVS
-195 DANALAMNNSDIVV
+195 DANALAMNNSTIAINLAGTSV
-209 NLGGTDVTVTLA
+209 NLTLA
-221 DGVDTVTEIVDAL
+221 DGDDTVAEIVAKMNASTDGTLAAYTYA
-234 NADGLAAPVSSVTW
+234 ADG
-248 AFTGNTITATWDGAA
+248 NKITATKDAVGAV
-263 AAKANTGNTITMA
+263 ANTGNTITMA

-291 ANSTAD
+291 ANATAD
-297 AILDFSTQAGCQ
+297 TILDFSTQAGCQ

>member
-13 TSQRAM
+13 TAQRAM

-67 NASDGVSVV
+67 NANDGVSVV

-100 ANSSLSATERGFL
+100 ANSSLSATERSFL

-121 ESLTQAAGM
+121 QSMTQAAGM
-130 AEFSGNELLLND
+130 AEFSGNELLLGN
-142 TGADNTDG
+142 TGTTDADG
-150 DDIAFS
+150 SPVAFS

-170 IETIRCHPDSLFD
+170 IETVRCHPDALFA
-183 SGKNEVVTFQLS
+183 GEAKEKIEFTIS
-195 DANALAMNNSDIVV
+195 DAQAGGLTASE
-209 NLGGTDVTVTLA
+209 NLSFGGTAVTGADLSSATDGTTLA
-221 DGVDTVTEIVDAL
+221 ALLNTNTDAVGSAYPGIDWSYDTATGRLIGEYDNGGAIASDSNTLGSFTGTVIAQGTPTGADADTV
-234 NADGLAAPVSSVTW
+234 
-248 AFTGNTITATWDGAA
+248 
-263 AAKANTGNTITMA
+263 
-276 NSTVLAGDV
+276 
-285 TTQGSA
+285 
-291 ANSTAD
+291 
-297 AILDFSTQAGCQ
+297 LDFTTQAGCQ
-309 DAITTIQN
+309 TAISTIQA

>member
-13 TSQRAM
+13 TAQRAM

-100 ANSSLSATERGFL
+100 ANSSLSSTERGFL
-113 ETEADKLL
+113 ETESDKLL
-121 ESLTQAAGM
+121 ESLIQAAGM
-130 AEFSGNELLLND
+130 AEFSANELLLND
-142 TGADNTDG
+142 TGANNADG

-183 SGKNEVVTFQLS
+183 SGKKEVVSFDIS
-195 DANALAMNNSDIVV
+195 DANALAMDDSTISLNLAGTAVDFV
-209 NLGGTDVTVTLA
+209 NAA
-221 DGVDTVTEIVDAL
+221 DSDTVAEIAAALEASTETTINLYTFASD
-234 NADGLAAPVSSVTW
+234 
-248 AFTGNTITATWDGAA
+248 GNTITATRKLAGAV
-263 AAKANTGNTITMA
+263 ANTGNTITMA
-276 NSTVLAGDV
+276 NATVLTGDV

-291 ANSTAD
+291 ANATAD
-297 AILDFSTQAGCQ
+297 TILDFSTQAGCQ

-393 LELIRN
+393 LELLQ